1 MTDRRS
7 HRLKGPAAPVERSG
21 IVSLLRRLVRNE
33 DGVALPVAT
42 SSLALVMV
50 LAGGVA
56 ATSVQT
62 NTAVIEDRA
71 AKQAQGAAE
80 TGIQLA
86 YLKLAESSRTLQAG
100 ECLTPDGEVAPN
112 AFGEC
117 DSFQEDLGSGSTVRY
132 VISTP
137 TSGVCPVLPGK
148 EPLPGDRCVTSTG
161 TSAGMSRRLQ
171 ARVNLL
177 PGFRPFENV
186 GVLAKDLVDIDN
198 NSNFDAVVGAN
209 GEINARKGIFRNNVI
224 VGPDGKIVTD
234 PNKVTIKSPAQAM
247 KRDDPWPFPA
257 VDFEP
262 FEVQNANSRFPL
274 PGTQY
279 VKESQVS
286 PPLDDLRALRITN
299 NMTLPGGDYSL
310 CNLVFDSNVNVTIP
324 KDEIVRIFVDSPTR
338 TSPTDSSCADVEG
351 AGKIFAPNHVYL
363 NTTGDAE
370 QLQFYVYGTD
380 DDSLLTPDVYFK
392 NGLTMNGTIYAPDAS
407 VHIKNS
413 GEIVGG
419 IVGKNVDFKNNAK
432 FTWPTSILDLELPGT
447 KGTVRRGWFECNPQ
461 APDPND
467 PESGCV
473 P

>member
-1 MTDRRS
+1 M
-7 HRLKGPAAPVERSG
+7 
-21 IVSLLRRLVRNE
+21 SLLRRLIRNE

-100 ECLTPDGEVAPN
+100 ECLTPNGEVGPN

-117 DSFQEDLGSGSTVRY
+117 DPFQEDLGSGSTVRY

-148 EPLPGDRCVTSTG
+148 DPLPGDRCVTSTG
-161 TSAGMSRRLQ
+161 TSSGVSRRLQ

-209 GEINARKGIFRNNVI
+209 GEINARKGIFRNHVI

-234 PNKVTIKSPAQAM
+234 PSKVTIKEPATAQ
-247 KRDDPWPFPA
+247 KRDTPWPFPE

-262 FEVQNANSRFPL
+262 FEVQNANARL
-274 PGTQY
+274 PVPGSQY
-279 VKESQVS
+279 TKETVS
-286 PPLDDLRALRITN
+286 NPSLDDLRALHVASNI
-299 NMTLPGGDYSL
+299 TLPGGDYSL
-310 CNLVFDSNVNVTIP
+310 CKLTFDSNVTVTIP
-324 KDEIVRIFVDSPTR
+324 KNEIVRIFIDSPDR
-338 TSPTDSSCADVEG
+338 KSPTASSCAAVPD
-351 AGKIFAPNHVYL
+351 AGKIVAPNHVYL
-363 NTTGDAE
+363 NTTGQAE
-370 QLQFYVYGTD
+370 QLQFFVYGTKS
-380 DDSLLTPDVYFK
+380 DSFTNPDVWFK

-407 VHIKNS
+407 VQIKNS
-413 GEIVGG
+413 GELIGG

-447 KGTVRRGWFECNPQ
+447 KGTVRRGWFECNPT
-461 APDPND
+461 APNPND